1 MDSRRFDS
9 LTRLLASTLPRRGVM
24 RSVAAASAAIGVGI
38 GSKSARAAQDADAAT
53 DSVGIPCVP
62 CNCTDSGC
70 DCCLIGI
77 TGGGVIRTEVGDINL
92 VLFATQ
98 LAEDAPQEAAGFV
111 RWMDPNPQGGV
122 SLESVGPI
130 AYQWDEGD
138 ENNRNVSGTMILNG
152 QDQHPFVLDVYDAGP
167 GKSGEDTATLR
178 VGAKVGGSGGSG
190 FGYEAAGIMVGGD
203 LQLLTTVAP
212 ITTPG

>member
-1 MDSRRFDS
+1 MDAGRFDS
-9 LTRLLASTLPRRGVM
+9 LTRHLARTLPRRGIM
-24 RSVAAASAAIGVGI
+24 RSLAATGAVLGMG
-38 GSKSARAAQDADAAT
+38 GMSARAAQDADT
-53 DSVGIPCVP
+53 PRENVGIPCVP
-62 CNCTDSGC
+62 CNCTADGC

-77 TGGGVIRTEVGDINL
+77 TGGGVIRTDVGDINL

-122 SLESVGPI
+122 TLESVGPI
-130 AYQWDEGD
+130 AYQWEEGD

-178 VGAKVGGSGGSG
+178 VGAKVGGSGATG
-190 FGYEAAGIMVGGD
+190 FGYEATGVLVGGD

-212 ITTPG
+212 ITSPA